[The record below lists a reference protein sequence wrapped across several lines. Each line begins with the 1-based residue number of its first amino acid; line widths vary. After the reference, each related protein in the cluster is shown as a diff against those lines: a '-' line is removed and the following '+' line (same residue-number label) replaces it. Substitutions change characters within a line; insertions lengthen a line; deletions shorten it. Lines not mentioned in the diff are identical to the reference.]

1 MSFADSSFKLP
12 LTREALLSLNSY
24 GMLGALGIQIASF
37 ESGTISGSFEIGQ
50 RHLAP
55 NGYLHA
61 GSIVALADTLCGVGC
76 QLSLPDGALTFTTI
90 ELKSNFL
97 STTTVG
103 MVSGVAAAIHSG
115 RTTQVWDCRIESVHT
130 GRIMAEFRCTQLII
144 YPGQRDQ
151 GQSLRE
157 IE

>member
-1 MSFADSSFKLP
+1 MSFTDSRFGLP
-12 LTREALLSLNSY
+12 LTQEMLNSLNSF
-24 GMLGALGIQIASF
+24 GMLGALGIEIANF
-37 ESGTISGSFEIGQ
+37 EEGTISGSFEIDG

-76 QLSLPDGALTFTTI
+76 QLSLPEGAQTFTTI

-103 MVSGVAAAIHSG
+103 IVSGVAAAIHSG
-115 RTTQVWDCRIESVHT
+115 RTTQVWDSRIASVDT
-130 GRIMAEFRCTQLII
+130 GRVMAEFRCTQLII
-144 YPGQRDQ
+144 YAGIRDQ
-151 GQSLRE
+151 VPSPSG
-157 IE
+157 IG

>member
-1 MSFADSSFKLP
+1 MSFSDPSFKLP
-12 LTREALLSLNSY
+12 LTQEMLFSLNSY
-24 GMLGALGIQIASF
+24 GMLGALGIEITNF
-37 ESGTISGSFEIGQ
+37 NKGTISGSFEVDN

-76 QLSLPDGALTFTTI
+76 QLSLPKGAQTFTTI

-97 STTTVG
+97 STTTLG
-103 MVSGVAAAIHSG
+103 TVSGVATAIHLG
-115 RTTQVWDCRIESVHT
+115 RTTQVWDSQIKSLNT
-130 GRIMAEFRCTQLII
+130 GRVMAEFRCTQLII
-144 YPGQRDQ
+144 YPGAREQML
-151 GQSLRE
+151 SPSE